1 MIKTIS
7 KTITEYEFDNAG
19 RVIKETV
26 TTESYE
32 VEEEKSQIGYI
43 ASKSK
48 KIEVNNKEKKL

>member
-7 KTITEYEFDNAG
+7 KTITEYEFDSAG
-19 RVIKETV
+19 RMIKETV

-43 ASKSK
+43 TLKSK
-48 KIEVNNKEKKL
+48 KIGVDK